1 MPDMLDAI
9 RTRRSIRKYQPKAV
23 SQEVVTEVLETAGLA
38 PSAHNAQPW
47 RFIVLTD
54 SSLKRELA
62 EAMAKSWAAD
72 MAKDSIK
79 IDKEMR
85 NSKVERF
92 SAAPTLILACS
103 TIEDMNIFPD
113 KNRQS
118 IERDLA
124 LQSLGAAMQ
133 NLLLAIH
140 AKGLG
145 ACWFCA
151 PAFCKQ
157 TVRTSLNI
165 PEGVEP
171 QALVALGYPAEKPH
185 LPPRKTLGDYCF
197 MRKWGSGF

>member
-1 MPDMLDAI
+1 MPDMFGTI
-9 RTRRSIRKYQPKAV
+9 RTRRSIRKYQQKAV
-23 SQEVVTEVLETAGLA
+23 PQELVTEVLETTRWA

-47 RFIVLTD
+47 IFIVLTD

-62 EAMAKSWAAD
+62 EAMAESWAAD
-72 MAKDSIK
+72 MTIDRIN

-85 NSKVERF
+85 NARVERF
-92 SAAPTLILACS
+92 AAAPTLILACS
-103 TIEDMNIFPD
+103 TIEDMNKFPD

-133 NLLLAIH
+133 NLLLASH

-171 QALVALGYPAEKPH
+171 QALVALGYPAENPPV
-185 LPPRKTLGDYCF
+185 PPRKPLGDYCF
-197 MRKWGSGF
+197 RDKWGGKF